1 LLILFCVIS
10 IRLSLDYFNVT
21 TLTNPV
27 VVFLTD
33 INQPLIDFIK

>member
-1 LLILFCVIS
+1 LLILFCIIS

-27 VVFLTD
+27 IVMLTD
-33 INQPLIDFIK
+33 INQPLIDLIK